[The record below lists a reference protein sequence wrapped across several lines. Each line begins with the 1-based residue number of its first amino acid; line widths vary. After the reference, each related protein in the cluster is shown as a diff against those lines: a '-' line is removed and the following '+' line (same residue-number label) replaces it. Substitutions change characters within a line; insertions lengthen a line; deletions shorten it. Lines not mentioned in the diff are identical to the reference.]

1 MNGSNKAPVMSSR
14 LVLVAGFGG
23 LLLLVAFAGFDGLQ
37 ALQQIQASDNNI
49 REDFLLRTRVLER
62 IRADVYVSGTYV
74 RDYLLE
80 PESGKA
86 EGHRYSLRETRSD
99 MDAALRQYRA
109 LLNAQEAKPFQVLTQ
124 ELAAYWTVLEPVFQW
139 TTDQRQ
145 HGGYAFLHDEVF
157 PRRMAMLGIADQ
169 IGAINESQLNSGK
182 ARVEDLFS
190 RFRRRVTIAIGLTII
205 LGLLLAGF
213 SMRKILGLEAE
224 TARHYKEISNARAE
238 LKQLSARLVEAQEN
252 ERRSI
257 SRELHDEVGQA
268 LTGVLVEMANLSTLI
283 RAKDADAVAAKADG
297 IKKLVENSIGVVRS
311 MALLLRPSMLDDLG
325 LVPALQWQAR
335 EVSKRNGVRVK
346 VAAEQVSEELPEE
359 HKTCVYRIVQE
370 ALHNCVQHSG
380 ASNVRVTVRQEPGRL
395 LLSVQDDGKGFDTQQ
410 ERGMGLLG
418 IEERVSHLGGS
429 FAVDSEP
436 GQGAVLRIML
446 PLPEPM
452 PRKRGRPHETD
463 SNSAGRRPY
472 GCPEG
477 LAAVVGKPCRFQG
490 GRGRR
495 QRARGRGAGRRTY
508 TRRGGHGC
516 GDADSE
522 RHRGRHGRS
531 PPSCRRPPS
540 CFSACIPTRAT
551 C

>member
-1 MNGSNKAPVMSSR
+1 MSSR

-23 LLLLVAFAGFDGLQ
+23 LLLLMVFAGFDGLQ
-37 ALQQIQASDNNI
+37 ALRQIQASDNNI

-86 EGHRYSLRETRSD
+86 EGHRYSLRETRGD
-99 MDAALRQYRA
+99 MDAALRQYQA
-109 LLNAQEAKPFQVLTQ
+109 LLNGQEAKPFQVLTE
-124 ELAAYWTVLEPVFQW
+124 ELAAYWAVLEPVFQW
-139 TTDQRQ
+139 TTGQRQ
-145 HGGYAFLHDEVF
+145 RGGYAFLRDEVF

-190 RFRRRVTIAIGLTII
+190 GFRRRLTIAIGLTMI

-213 SMRKILGLEAE
+213 SMRKILSLEAE
-224 TARHYKEISNARAE
+224 TENARAE

-283 RAKDADAVAAKADG
+283 RTKDADAVAVKADG

-335 EVSKRNGVRVK
+335 EVSRRNGVRVK

-359 HKTCVYRIVQE
+359 HKTCLYRIVQE

-380 ASNVRVTVRQEPGRL
+380 ASNVSVTVRQERDRL
-395 LLSVQDDGKGFDTQQ
+395 LLAVQDDGKGFDTQQ

-436 GQGAVLRIML
+436 GQGAVLRVML
-446 PLPEPM
+446 PLPEE
-452 PRKRGRPHETD
+452 RET
-463 SNSAGRRPY
+463 A
-472 GCPEG
+472 
-477 LAAVVGKPCRFQG
+477 
-490 GRGRR
+490 
-495 QRARGRGAGRRTY
+495 
-508 TRRGGHGC
+508 
-516 GDADSE
+516 
-522 RHRGRHGRS
+522 
-531 PPSCRRPPS
+531 
-540 CFSACIPTRAT
+540 
-551 C
+551 

>member
-1 MNGSNKAPVMSSR
+1 MSGSNKTPVMSSR

-23 LLLLVAFAGFDGLQ
+23 LLLLVVFAGFDGLQ

-49 REDFLLRTRVLER
+49 REDFLLRTRLLER
-62 IRADVYVSGTYV
+62 IRADMYVSGTYV

-86 EGHRYSLRETRSD
+86 EGHRYSLRETRGD
-99 MDAALRQYRA
+99 MDAALRQYQA
-109 LLNAQEAKPFQVLTQ
+109 LLNGQEAKPFQVLTR

-139 TTDQRQ
+139 TAGQRQ
-145 HGGYAFLHDEVF
+145 RGGYAFLRDEVF

-182 ARVEDLFS
+182 ARVEELFS
-190 RFRRRVTIAIGLTII
+190 RFQRRLVMAIGLTMI

-213 SMRKILGLEAE
+213 SMRNILGLEAE
-224 TARHYKEISNARAE
+224 TAQHYKEISNARAE

-325 LVPALQWQAR
+325 LLPALQWQAR
-335 EVSKRNGVRVK
+335 EVSKRSGVGVK

-359 HKTCVYRIVQE
+359 IKTCVYRIVQE

-380 ASNVRVTVRQEPGRL
+380 ASNVRVTVRQERDRL
-395 LLSVQDDGKGFDTQQ
+395 LLSVQDDGKGFDTKQ

-418 IEERVSHLGGS
+418 IHERVSHLGGS

-436 GQGAVLRIML
+436 GQGAVLSIML

-452 PRKRGRPHETD
+452 PRKARET
-463 SNSAGRRPY
+463 A
-472 GCPEG
+472 
-477 LAAVVGKPCRFQG
+477 
-490 GRGRR
+490 
-495 QRARGRGAGRRTY
+495 
-508 TRRGGHGC
+508 
-516 GDADSE
+516 
-522 RHRGRHGRS
+522 
-531 PPSCRRPPS
+531 
-540 CFSACIPTRAT
+540 
-551 C
+551 